1 MDTKEEKLV
10 LFATSI
16 ATQLAC
22 GLSVEELEDLRCLV
36 NHIGCSIST
45 IISLKC
51 NREKK
56 KSKCNY

>member
-1 MDTKEEKLV
+1 MDTKEESLI

-36 NHIGCSIST
+36 NHVGCSIST

-51 NREKK
+51 NHVKK
-56 KSKCNY
+56 NIKH